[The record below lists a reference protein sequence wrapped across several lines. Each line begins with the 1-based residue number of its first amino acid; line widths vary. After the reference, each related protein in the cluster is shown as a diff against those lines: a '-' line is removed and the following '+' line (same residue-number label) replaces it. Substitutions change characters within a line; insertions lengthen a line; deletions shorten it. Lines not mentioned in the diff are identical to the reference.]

1 MKNNFLF
8 YFFSLFILFFFLEL
22 LFTVSHPELA
32 NNQVHKFVDSERTIS
47 KSKNTWYKFFDIDG
61 SVKYRYHKK
70 TSEFFNYQNSENIIN
85 KKNVFVFGD
94 SVTGGFGVNLQDTY
108 FYHAESLINQVL
120 DSDKKINVFSI
131 ARFGDNF
138 RDMIKG
144 LNLIEGLIKEDDFII
159 YQFNFNDIV
168 DVNYAPVTDDTD
180 DTDDTDVK
188 IKEPSKFI
196 IKFNDWRKSFLN
208 KSALIRVM
216 QHYAGIIKWNI
227 QKLSSPKRMI
237 LKQELFK
244 KCGNLGFST
253 LGQYTY
259 SFGTKQFEKKSLK
272 IWDEFE
278 KDLINLNEYLKLK
291 KLNFA
296 VIISPISL
304 QIPHHEGINHR
315 GLSFQ
320 CSTIDGYKKIIETL
334 SNINIDIID
343 PVDDFIDYSKIT
355 HQNDNF
361 KPLFHPYDT
370 NHPNETGHYLM
381 AKKLYFY
388 LYNLLKV

>member
-1 MKNNFLF
+1 
-8 YFFSLFILFFFLEL
+8 
-22 LFTVSHPELA
+22 
-32 NNQVHKFVDSERTIS
+32 
-47 KSKNTWYKFFDIDG
+47 
-61 SVKYRYHKK
+61 
-70 TSEFFNYQNSENIIN
+70 
-85 KKNVFVFGD
+85 
-94 SVTGGFGVNLQDTY
+94 
-108 FYHAESLINQVL
+108 
-120 DSDKKINVFSI
+120 
-131 ARFGDNF
+131 
-138 RDMIKG
+138 
-144 LNLIEGLIKEDDFII
+144 
-159 YQFNFNDIV
+159 
-168 DVNYAPVTDDTD
+168 
-180 DTDDTDVK
+180 
-188 IKEPSKFI
+188 
-196 IKFNDWRKSFLN
+196 
-208 KSALIRVM
+208 M

-259 SFGTKQFEKKSLK
+259 SFGAKQFEKKSLK

-334 SNINIDIID
+334 SNVNIDIID
-343 PVDDFIDYSKIT
+343 PVDDFID
-355 HQNDNF
+355 
-361 KPLFHPYDT
+361 
-370 NHPNETGHYLM
+370 
-381 AKKLYFY
+381 
-388 LYNLLKV
+388 